1 MPRNKQVVIKLKRKE
16 GETKRKGWSD
26 NVTENDPT
34 RSTSLRWELC
44 GEKKWNDCWGFF
56 VGEVFCF
63 IKTHTTFSK
72 KKKHESERN
81 SLVFFRIIP
90 SSYMNNGEKK

>member
-16 GETKRKGWSD
+16 RETKRKRWSD
-26 NVTENDPT
+26 NVTENDPN
-34 RSTSLRWELC
+34 RCTSLRREIR
-44 GEKKWNDCWGFF
+44 GEKNETIVGGFA
-56 VGEVFCF
+56 GEVFCL

-81 SLVFFRIIP
+81 ILVCFGLFLVLI
-90 SSYMNNGEKK
+90 